1 MEGLIDPAFLM
12 EYIPPRDPPS
22 AKSRSP
28 TPPPP
33 ATMTRSKRTTAKSKN
48 KAVQPIKQTPM
59 VSTINPIEKK
69 NPEAKDDSKTAE
81 NNNSK
86 TAKNDDPKTAENNN
100 SKTAKNDDS
109 KTAKNDNS
117 KTAKNDNSKPA
128 KNDTPKTTKNNDQ
141 KKKAKS
147 KIKAKKEDDDD
158 SSTRHIWTIAQQT
171 TFLEQM
177 AEANANGLGT
187 DNGNLKKEAWTA
199 LSKKMQAKH
208 GFTPTSIQIKNQK
221 TALRRTF
228 FDVKFLRDQSGF
240 GWDDD
245 LAIVTA
251 DDDVWK
257 ELLEAHPRREFAKV
271 RDKPFPMYELAYSVF
286 DGKSASGDLAEQEMV
301 PTTTQAVKLTAASKR
316 KATKTN
322 LSDSGS
328 DSEIEVDVASSA
340 QTATNTTKRV
350 RVSKNTIIKSQM
362 EGING
367 AIQSVS
373 QKADGLIGALNMIA
387 SAISHNHEP
396 AKNTPALPSNPV
408 VSVFEEALNVCADRF
423 LDQVSDETYAHFIS
437 VLEDEKKARTFLVIS
452 RNANNNI
459 VLRWLENHTQKE

>member
-59 VSTINPIEKK
+59 
-69 NPEAKDDSKTAE
+69 
-81 NNNSK
+81 

-109 KTAKNDNS
+109 KTAENDNS

-221 TALRRTF
+221 PPCDER
-228 FDVKFLRDQSGF
+228 FLMSSF
-240 GWDDD
+240 SATKVD
-245 LAIVTA
+245 LDGTTT
-251 DDDVWK
+251 WP
-257 ELLEAHPRREFAKV
+257 LSP
-271 RDKPFPMYELAYSVF
+271 PTMMC
-286 DGKSASGDLAEQEMV
+286 GKS
-301 PTTTQAVKLTAASKR
+301 
-316 KATKTN
+316 
-322 LSDSGS
+322 
-328 DSEIEVDVASSA
+328 
-340 QTATNTTKRV
+340 
-350 RVSKNTIIKSQM
+350 
-362 EGING
+362 
-367 AIQSVS
+367 
-373 QKADGLIGALNMIA
+373 
-387 SAISHNHEP
+387 
-396 AKNTPALPSNPV
+396 
-408 VSVFEEALNVCADRF
+408 
-423 LDQVSDETYAHFIS
+423 Y
-437 VLEDEKKARTFLVIS
+437 
-452 RNANNNI
+452 
-459 VLRWLENHTQKE
+459 